1 MLKKNTLRLA
11 FRFLIFCCIAVLLCG
26 YIIGETT
33 KEHLYSNVDQIP
45 KQKVGVV
52 LGTSK
57 ILNNG
62 NVNLY
67 YKYRLNAAY
76 ELYRANKIEFI
87 LVSGDNST
95 KNYDESSTF
104 KNDLIALGVPENKI
118 YLDYAG
124 FRTLDSMV
132 RAKEIFGLTEFTVIS
147 QQFHN
152 GRAVYIAR
160 AKGINAIGYN
170 AQTVSNSYG
179 LKTKIREQFARVKV
193 FIDFLLFKK
202 PKFLGEKIEIK

>member
-11 FRFLIFCCIAVLLCG
+11 FRFFIFCCVAVILCSYLIA
-26 YIIGETT
+26 ETT
-33 KEHLYSNVDQIP
+33 QEHLYSKVENVP
-45 KQKVGVV
+45 KHRVGVV

-57 ILNNG
+57 ILTNG

-76 ELYRANKIEFI
+76 ELYKADKIEFI
-87 LVSGDNST
+87 LISGDNST
-95 KNYDESSTF
+95 KTYDEPSTF

-132 RAKEIFGLTEFTVIS
+132 RAKEIFGLTDFIVIS
-147 QQFHN
+147 QKFHN
-152 GRAVYIAR
+152 ERAVYIAR

-170 AQTVSNSYG
+170 AKNVSSRYG
-179 LKTKIREQFARVKV
+179 FKTNLREKFARVKV
-193 FIDFLLFKK
+193 FLDFLLFKK